1 MAGVLNSSSKLEIP
15 TAAAAPAAACRGS
28 LLDEIDP
35 RTRIVAV
42 VLFSCVVA
50 ISGGL
55 LTLSVALGL
64 VVAGA
69 CVAGTAT
76 RSNLKRLVPVNVLVL
91 VLFVLLAL
99 QSYLRGSYDA
109 KPISSSPVAGSETS
123 LATLGPVPSAEDGR
137 RLALVIGLKAN
148 AIVLSVAVLLAGLD
162 SVTLGH
168 ALGHLKMPQKLIHLL
183 LFTVRYLDVLDREY
197 VRLRAA
203 MKVRGFRPRVNWHT
217 YRTIGHLVGMLL
229 VRSLDRSERVVAAM
243 KCRGFRGRFYLL
255 DHFAFS
261 ARDIGFTTLVLA
273 SVSLLAMLEWV

>member
-1 MAGVLNSSSKLEIP
+1 MASVLNPSSQLDIP
-15 TAAAAPAAACRGS
+15 AAAPKVARRGP
-28 LLDEIDP
+28 LLDGIDP
-35 RTRIVAV
+35 RTRILAA

-50 ISGGL
+50 ISGSL

-64 VVAGA
+64 GVAGVCVAGA
-69 CVAGTAT
+69 GT
-76 RSNLKRLVPVNVLVL
+76 RGNLKRLVPVNALVL
-91 VLFVLLAL
+91 VLFVLLTL
-99 QSYLRGSYDA
+99 QSYMRGPFEA
-109 KPISSSPVAGSETS
+109 NPNSSVPVAGGETS
-123 LATLGPVPSAEDGR
+123 LAMVGPLPAVEDGR

-148 AIVLSVAVLLAGLD
+148 AIVLSVVVLLAGLD

-183 LFTVRYLDVLDREY
+183 LFTVRYLDVLDREF

-217 YRTIGHLVGMLL
+217 YRTIGHLIGMLL
-229 VRSLDRSERVVAAM
+229 VRSLDRSERVIAAM

-261 ARDIGFTTLVLA
+261 ARDIAFTALVLA
-273 SVSLLAMLEWV
+273 SVSLLAALECL